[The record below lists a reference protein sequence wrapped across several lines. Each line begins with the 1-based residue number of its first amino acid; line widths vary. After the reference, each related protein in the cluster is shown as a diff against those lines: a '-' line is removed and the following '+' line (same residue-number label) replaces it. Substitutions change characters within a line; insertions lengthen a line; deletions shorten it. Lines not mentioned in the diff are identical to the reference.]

1 MNQPHGVEGAR
12 GTNPTGQRSLGF
24 WMATALVV
32 GNMIGSG
39 VFLLPS
45 SLAPFGA
52 ASLLGWGLSVTG
64 ALLLA
69 GIYAHLGR
77 HYPRTGGPYT
87 YSRLA
92 FGELAGFATAWLYWV
107 SIWCGNAAIAVAFA
121 SYAGGLVP
129 ALTATPVRGAI
140 TALAAVWLCTAFNLA
155 GLRSAGWV
163 QLVTTVGKL
172 LPLFAIAVVGAW
184 WLDPGDYGTFNRS
197 GEPLLGVATATAALT
212 MWAMLGIECATIPAE
227 DVSDADRNVPR
238 ATLLGT
244 VLAAGVTVLACTVV
258 IGLLPG
264 NSAGESGAPFAEA
277 AAILWGPGAGKF
289 FAAAAAVAC
298 FGALNGWTLMQGQIP
313 MAAARDGVLPAP
325 LARRNRHGT
334 PAVALVFSSTVTTVL
349 VIANFQ
355 DTLVALFTW
364 AILLSTAAVLV
375 PYLLNALAFLK
386 LGGGRSPGKAAAG
399 VLACGFSLWALIG
412 TGTAS
417 LFWGAV
423 LLVAGLP
430 VYIVMRARRQHGEK

>member
-1 MNQPHGVEGAR
+1 
-12 GTNPTGQRSLGF
+12 
-24 WMATALVV
+24 MATALVV

-39 VFLLPS
+39 VFLLPA
-45 SLAPFGA
+45 SLAPYGA
-52 ASLLGWGLSVTG
+52 ASLLGWGLTVTG

-77 HYPRTGGPYT
+77 HHPRTGGPYT

-107 SIWCGNAAIAVAFA
+107 SIWAGNAAIAVAFA
-121 SYAGGLVP
+121 SYAGGLAP
-129 ALTATPVRGAI
+129 ALTATPARGAA

-172 LPLFAIAVVGAW
+172 VPLFVIALVGVW
-184 WLDPGDYGTFNRS
+184 WLDAGDYGAFNRS
-197 GEPLLGVATATAALT
+197 GEPMLNVATATAALT
-212 MWAMLGIECATIPAE
+212 LWAMLGIECATVPAD
-227 DVSDADRNVPR
+227 DVQDAERTVPR
-238 ATLLGT
+238 ATLFGT
-244 VLAAGVTVLACTVV
+244 ALAAGITVLACTVV

-264 NSAGESGAPFAEA
+264 NAAGPTGAPFAEA
-277 AAILWGPGAGKF
+277 ATVLWGPAAGTVF
-289 FAAAAAVAC
+289 GAAAVVAC

-313 MAAARDGVLPAP
+313 MAAARDGVLPGP
-325 LARRNRHGT
+325 LARCNQRGA
-334 PAVALVFSSTVTTVL
+334 PAVALVFSSGVTTVL

-375 PYLLNALAFLK
+375 PYLLNALAFLY
-386 LGGGRSPGKAAAG
+386 LTRGRSPWLALVGA
-399 VLACGFSLWALIG
+399 LACGFSVWALLG
-412 TGTAS
+412 TGAES
-417 LFWGAV
+417 LLWGGV
-423 LLVAGLP
+423 LLLAGLP
-430 VYIVMRARRQHGEK
+430 VYGVMRWRGRELRERR